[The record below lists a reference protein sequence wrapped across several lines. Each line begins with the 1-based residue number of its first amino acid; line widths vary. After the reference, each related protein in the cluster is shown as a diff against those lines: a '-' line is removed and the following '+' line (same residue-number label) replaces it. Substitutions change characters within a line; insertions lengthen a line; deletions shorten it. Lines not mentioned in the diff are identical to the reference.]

1 MYPVTA
7 DYLLAI
13 QSTDRITKITGLI
26 TLSDESTITVTN
38 DIIAAGSLYVSEQSV
53 SGEDLDIGSVYV
65 SELGIGLI
73 SDIENPYSLDG
84 ARINLQFGIQLAD
97 DSWEYV
103 ELGTY
108 YVYDI
113 QRNNN
118 TVTLKSYDGM
128 ILFDIP
134 NTQTSGAPYSL
145 LYAACAA
152 AGVPL
157 GMIEEDFQQFLNYDM
172 TLNVPEDDKINTYR
186 DLIMWICQ
194 LLGAF
199 ARVSR
204 IGQLEIIKH
213 GQTGRTI
220 ATPER
225 LQTKISDFEVQ
236 ITEVTM
242 KVDDTDYSQGAAGMT
257 MVLSINPLL
266 ADQSSS
272 DINTALE
279 NILSTIGAVTYVP
292 FNADIIGDPALQPGD
307 YVIIEDAAGGD
318 VETLITHSTWR
329 YRGRHNLKAVGKN
342 ARLRSE
348 YSQVNKAIDAVLNTA
363 NEALSTATVAQL
375 GNELLNSAIGGNI
388 LIRQESEGRNEILI
402 MDSTDKDHA
411 IRIWRYNINGWGY
424 SSDGVGA
431 DDPSRTY
438 SIMAT
443 MDGTLTATQVVAAVG
458 TFMELIAGNASAQHM
473 RLGLVDGDPVFE
485 IYGNDGTTGTGV
497 EMSKDRMRFMP
508 NVTIR
513 KYDIGT
519 RQGLAFFVED

>member
-7 DYLLAI
+7 DYLSAI
-13 QSTDRITKITGLI
+13 QSTDRTTKITGLI
-26 TLSDESTITVTN
+26 TLADESTITVTN
-38 DIIAAGSLYVSEQSV
+38 DIISAGSLYVSEQSV
-53 SGEDLDIGSVYV
+53 SGDDLDIGSVYV

-113 QRNNN
+113 QRNKNI
-118 TVTLKSYDGM
+118 VTLKAYDGM

-134 NTQTSGAPYSL
+134 AEEITGTPYTLIES
-145 LYAACAA
+145 ACGA
-152 AGVPL
+152 AGVSL
-157 GMIEEDFQQFLNYDM
+157 GMVQADFVQFPNYN
-172 TLNVPEDDKINTYR
+172 TTFSVVLDDKIKTYR
-186 DLIMWICQ
+186 DVIMWVCQ

-199 ARVSR
+199 ARMSR
-204 IGQLEIIKH
+204 IGQLEIITH

-220 ATPER
+220 ALSEK
-225 LQTKISDFEVQ
+225 LQTNISDFEVQ

-242 KVDDTDYSQGAAGMT
+242 KVGETDYSQGTAGMT
-257 MVLSINPLL
+257 MVLSENPLL
-266 ADQSSS
+266 ADETSS
-272 DINTALE
+272 DINSALG
-279 NILSTIGAVTYVP
+279 NVLSTIGAVAYIP
-292 FNADIIGDPALQPGD
+292 FDMEIMGDPALQPGD
-307 YVIIEDAAGGD
+307 YILIEDTAAGD
-318 VETLITHSTWR
+318 IETLITHSTWR

-348 YSQVNKAIDAVLNTA
+348 YSQVQKAIDAVSNTA
-363 NEALSTATVAQL
+363 NEARSLATVAQL

-402 MDSTDKDHA
+402 MDSTDKDAA

-424 SSDGVGA
+424 SNDGVGA
-431 DDPSRTY
+431 DDPNRTY
-438 SIMAT
+438 SVMAT
-443 MDGTLTATQVVAAVG
+443 MDGALYATQVVAAVG
-458 TFMELIAGNASAQHM
+458 TFIELIAGDVEAQHM

-485 IYGNDGTTGTGV
+485 MYANDGSGGTGV
-497 EMSKDRMRFMP
+497 ALKKDRIEIKPWITMRQY
-508 NVTIR
+508 
-513 KYDIGT
+513 KIGT
-519 RQGLAFFVED
+519 RKGLAFFVED